1 MKNLFY
7 AFFMIIV
14 SVSVI
19 SCGADKSTKTTESS
33 ASTQATKVETVETI
47 TGQAGNPFQS
57 IPGDVM
63 RNLWENCELID
74 YIFYELPF
82 SMNQS
87 EKSGIQSTIA
97 QVSTTAQQSYPAS
110 CKPIARQMYQVGGE
124 IVLEA
129 DVYFSQ
135 ECQFFV
141 FMENNKPKYANQMT
155 KQGAEFFGNII
166 NQAMKTRSNIGQ
178 Q

>member
-1 MKNLFY
+1 
-7 AFFMIIV
+7 MIILTFIV
-14 SVSVI
+14 LLHVGI
-19 SCGADKSTKTTESS
+19 MSCGGDTSAKNSESS
-33 ASTQATKVETVETI
+33 NIPNSTASEKVETI
-47 TGQAGNPFQS
+47 TGQSGNPFQS
-57 IPGDVM
+57 IPGDKM

-97 QVSTTAQQSYPAS
+97 QVSTMAQQSYPAN
-110 CKPIARQMYQVGGE
+110 CKPIARQMFQVGGE

-129 DVYFSQ
+129 EVFFSP

-141 FMENNKPKYANQMT
+141 FLEDNKPKYANQMT
-155 KQGAEFFGNII
+155 PQGAEFFGNII
-166 NQAMKTRSNIGQ
+166 NQAMKTRTNIGQ